1 MIDDHLPNLYL
12 AGLCEVYL
20 ERFLDTR
27 REVVIDKNGAE
38 KLRMANLSGGEHVF
52 LRMLRKVGFSYVRAK
67 ADARIL

>member
-38 KLRMANLSGGEHVF
+38 KLRMAQQESAIKACVRL
-52 LRMLRKVGFSYVRAK
+52 VGSNS
-67 ADARIL
+67 